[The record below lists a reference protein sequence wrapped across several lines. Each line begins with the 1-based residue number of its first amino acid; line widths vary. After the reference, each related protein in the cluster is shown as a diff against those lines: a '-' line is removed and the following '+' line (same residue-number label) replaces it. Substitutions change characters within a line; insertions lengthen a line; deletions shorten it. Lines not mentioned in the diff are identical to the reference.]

1 MVNLDYNQERGET
14 MDKKAHIAKIVD
26 ETIDSA
32 LTFSPR
38 SFNYAMS
45 EAEYYLDS
53 MLRQRPHKDLD
64 E

>member
-1 MVNLDYNQERGET
+1 
-14 MDKKAHIAKIVD
+14 MDRKAHVAKIVD

-38 SFNYAMS
+38 SFAYAMS
-45 EAEYYLDS
+45 EAEMYLDS
-53 MLRQRPHKDLD
+53 MLRERPHKDLD

>member
-1 MVNLDYNQERGET
+1 MNKKGGNA
-14 MDKKAHIAKIVD
+14 MDRKAHVAKIVD

-38 SFNYAMS
+38 SFAYAMS
-45 EAEYYLDS
+45 EAEMYLDS
-53 MLRQRPHKDLD
+53 MLRERPHKDLD